1 VATTAIL
8 LTGFWRIEDPTIW
21 WICKLTFLL
30 TVVGTIAL
38 AVLLGPDLSDGRLT
52 RMLGRIP
59 RVGPPLE
66 SLILAVRMYRQKPLV
81 LTLSCVAT
89 VGVHSLFA
97 IGCWLIARGLPGEH
111 LTLPEHF
118 VVMPLSSALGVVPLA
133 MGPMEA
139 GVEFLYAKVS
149 AAVGPSIAAGQGLV
163 VILAY
168 RLITVLIAA
177 LGVRYYVGNR
187 REMAEVMHE
196 AETE

>member
-1 VATTAIL
+1 
-8 LTGFWRIEDPTIW
+8 
-21 WICKLTFLL
+21 
-30 TVVGTIAL
+30 
-38 AVLLGPDLSDGRLT
+38 
-52 RMLGRIP
+52 
-59 RVGPPLE
+59 
-66 SLILAVRMYRQKPLV
+66 
-81 LTLSCVAT
+81 
-89 VGVHSLFA
+89 
-97 IGCWLIARGLPGEH
+97 
-111 LTLPEHF
+111 
-118 VVMPLSSALGVVPLA
+118 
-133 MGPMEA
+133 MEA